1 MKKLLLTAAVI
12 SGLFASPVL
21 PTPTASQN
29 GMEFGLVPNEETE
42 TILPLAL
49 PNGDKTIGVK
59 WKSFKAL
66 ITDLQKGNEIKKPIL
81 VFVAQSTCQY
91 CAKELRDI
99 TADQKLS
106 DYINENYYS
115 VYVEQDKE
123 ELPKNLFANLVPA
136 FFILNPEDGTPMT
149 SEPAS
154 GALPTAT
161 LLGYLS
167 QVKAAYDYYLVQK
180 NKPAERPNV
189 VK

>member
-59 WKSFKAL
+59 WRSFKAL

-136 FFILNPEDGTPMT
+136 FFILNPEDGMPMT

-154 GALPTAT
+154 GALPTTT

-189 VK
+189 IK